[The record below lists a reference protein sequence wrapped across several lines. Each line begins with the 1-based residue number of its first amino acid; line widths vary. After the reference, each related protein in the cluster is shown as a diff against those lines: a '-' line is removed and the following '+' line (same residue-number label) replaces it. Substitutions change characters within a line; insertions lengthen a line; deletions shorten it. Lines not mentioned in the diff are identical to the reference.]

1 MKWIQPKHL
10 IIAACVII
18 AMLLCCGAVS
28 CVTGGP
34 SVGSVDFD
42 HKSSKKKKAKK
53 AKKAP
58 KKKGTTTKK
67 RSLEL
72 ANGGVYQAL
81 AHHRQGHF
89 QTRRNC
95 ITCHG

>member
-1 MKWIQPKHL
+1 MKRIQPKHL

-42 HKSSKKKKAKK
+42 HDGKKKKKSKKAKK
-53 AKKAP
+53 AKKAT
-58 KKKGTTTKK
+58 KSKK

-72 ANGGVYQAL
+72 TDGGVYQAL
-81 AHHRQGHF
+81 THHRRGHF
-89 QTRRNC
+89 HTRRNC